1 MTNKIIFPVLII
13 IFSLLVI
20 FAIVNNRKNK
30 KLNNSIEK
38 FADNFSENKVISGDF
53 LERTKNQIINNAI
66 TNSTFTK
73 DILNGT
79 WTTLN
84 TEVNSDYSV
93 TKLMNINVNEIFS
106 MDTQKPNFGTLE
118 IDGEIYNI
126 IILLNENL
134 IAQSQN
140 SKLLNL
146 HMKFLNKFNT
156 DKLDNRPYKNS
167 ETFTAVV
174 SMYSNNV
181 LLTKY
186 ISYKVFD
193 NKVSPDIYSIIKS
206 KNFLVGQ
213 PPPNFDFDTYNVI
226 IGGYKFPSNYMYFS
240 FGLTNADKL
249 KIINSKYQGKL
260 RFSIQRIFESP
271 TKNEI
276 ITRNSTPVILDAVD
290 NGSIPSEIVISSFAD
305 DKNANSLS
313 KFFKPKSTILYFY
326 KLDRVEKS
334 YDYAKPGLLR
344 SPKDYLQIKSN
355 ASSMFDANT
364 DYNDLNSVR
373 EKSNNYYKMTYVE
386 TKLSNLNDLTIFSF
400 SSIFPFLT

>member
-1 MTNKIIFPVLII
+1 MTNKIIFPILII

-30 KLNNSIEK
+30 KLNDSIEK
-38 FADNFSENKVISGDF
+38 FSNNFTENKINNDQF
-53 LERTKNQIINNAI
+53 LEKSKNQIINNAL
-66 TNSTFTK
+66 TNSSFTK
-73 DILNGT
+73 TILNGT

-93 TKLMNINVNEIFS
+93 TKLMTISTNEIFS
-106 MDTQKPNFGTLE
+106 VDTKTPNFGT
-118 IDGEIYNI
+118 IDIEGEIYNI
-126 IILLNENL
+126 LILLNENL
-134 IAQSQN
+134 VAQSQN

-146 HMKFLNKFNT
+146 HMKFLNKFNS
-156 DKLDNRPYKNS
+156 DKLDNKPYKNS

-174 SMYSNNV
+174 SMYSSNT

-193 NKVSPDIYSIIKS
+193 GKVSPDIYSIIKS

-213 PPPNFDFDTYNVI
+213 PPPNFDFNTYNVL
-226 IGGYKFPSNYMYFS
+226 IGGYKFSNNYMYFN
-240 FGLTNADKL
+240 FGQTNDDKL
-249 KIINSKYQGKL
+249 QIINSKYQGKL
-260 RFSIQRIFESP
+260 KFSIQRIFESP

-276 ITRNSTPVILDAVD
+276 ITRNSPPIMIDAVD

-326 KLDRVEKS
+326 KLDRIEKS
-334 YDYAKPGLLR
+334 YDYTKPELLK
-344 SPKDYLQIKSN
+344 SPKNYLELKSN
-355 ASSMFDANT
+355 ASDMVDPDFE
-364 DYNDLNSVR
+364 YNDLNSVR
-373 EKSNNYYKMTYVE
+373 EITNNHYKMTYVE
-386 TKLSNLNDLTIFSF
+386 TKLSNLNDLTIFNF

>member
-1 MTNKIIFPVLII
+1 MTNKIIFPILII

-20 FAIVNNRKNK
+20 FAIINNRKNK
-30 KLNNSIEK
+30 KLNDSIEK
-38 FADNFSENKVISGDF
+38 FSNDFSENKSNNF
-53 LERTKNQIINNAI
+53 LEEVKDKIIDNAI
-66 TNSTFTK
+66 TNSSFTK

-93 TKLMNINVNEIFS
+93 TKLMTINTSEIFS
-106 MDTQKPNFGTLE
+106 IDTKKPNFGTINIE
-118 IDGEIYNI
+118 GEIYNI

-134 IAQSQN
+134 IAESQN

-146 HMKFLNKFNT
+146 HMKFLNKFNN

-167 ETFTAVV
+167 ETFSAMV

-193 NKVSPDIYSIIKS
+193 NKVTPDIYSIIKS

-213 PPPNFDFDTYNVI
+213 PPPNFDFDTYNVL
-226 IGGYKFPSNYMYFS
+226 IGGYKFPNNYMYFS

-276 ITRNSTPVILDAVD
+276 ITRNSRPVMLNAED

-313 KFFKPKSTILYFY
+313 NFFKPKSTILYFY
-326 KLDRVEKS
+326 KLDKVVNS
-334 YDYAKPGLLR
+334 YDYSKPVLLK
-344 SPKDYLQIKSN
+344 SPKNYLQLKSN
-355 ASSMFDANT
+355 VTNIFDNNI

-373 EKSNNYYKMTYVE
+373 QITNNHYKMIYVE
-386 TKLSNLNDLTIFSF
+386 TKPSNLNDLTIFSF

>member
-30 KLNNSIEK
+30 KLNDSIEK
-38 FADNFSENKVISGDF
+38 FSNNFTEYKIKHDNFLEKNKD
-53 LERTKNQIINNAI
+53 KIINNAI
-66 TNSTFTK
+66 TNTGFTK

-79 WTTLN
+79 WSSLN

-93 TKLMNINVNEIFS
+93 TNLMTINTNEVFS
-106 MDTQKPNFGTLE
+106 IDTKSPNFGTIN
-118 IDGEIYNI
+118 IDGDIYDI
-126 IILLNENL
+126 TLLLNENL
-134 IAQSQN
+134 VAVSQN

-167 ETFTAVV
+167 ETYTAMV
-174 SMYSNNV
+174 SMYSNDV

-193 NKVSPDIYSIIKS
+193 NKVTPDIFSIIKS

-213 PPPNFDFDTYNVI
+213 PPPNFDFNTYNVL
-226 IGGYKFPSNYMYFS
+226 IGGYKFPNNYIHFN
-240 FGLTNADKL
+240 FGQTNADKL
-249 KIINSKYQGKL
+249 SIINSKYQGKL

-271 TKNEI
+271 TKKEI
-276 ITRNSTPVILDAVD
+276 ITRNSHPMIINAVD

-305 DKNANSLS
+305 DKSANSLS

-326 KLDRVEKS
+326 KLERVTKS

-344 SPKDYLQIKSN
+344 SPINYIQLKSN
-355 ASSMFDANT
+355 ASSMFDTNI

-373 EKSNNYYKMTYVE
+373 ETSNNHYKMTYVD